1 MSEEMD
7 YLSAA
12 EKRTRKG
19 SPWLGVGLAISL
31 GLNAYFLVRNNR
43 QSRDI
48 ASVEQ
53 RLQNEITRLSDAT
66 SGAFDVEQQRFLKIE
81 AVLEPAQKT
90 SHPAQSADAPVRQ
103 STPSLHAAAVEQRK
117 DIAASESDRTHTD
130 AKEREDDATTQS
142 GKSKGPDESESLDAH
157 VTAKIPLAKTDS
169 TTVLNAAK
177 AKSVSTPIESA
188 DAGKPKEIP
197 AVSSAPAIKSSVAS
211 ATKEENERTLF
222 NLDLIKDK
230 MGQTFGN
237 IRIVLAK
244 SDTKH
249 NRFTLQVFVAG
260 KAIAKRDQAVNE
272 PVEVYVPGSS
282 QPYHIVIKTIR
293 RDEAIG
299 SVAMPN
305 SNRASRPDAKAA
317 SVYPVR

>member
-7 YLSAA
+7 YLGAA
-12 EKRTRKG
+12 EKRARKG
-19 SPWLGVGLAISL
+19 SPWRKAGLAISL
-31 GLNAYFLVRNNR
+31 GLNAYFLVRIDN

-48 ASVEQ
+48 ASMEQ

-66 SGAFDVEQQRFLKIE
+66 SSAFDVDQQRFLRIE
-81 AVLEPAQKT
+81 AALEPAKKT
-90 SHPAQSADAPVRQ
+90 LHPAQSAEAPVRQ
-103 STPSLHAAAVEQRK
+103 STPPLHAAVVEQRK
-117 DIAASESDRTHTD
+117 DMAASESDRTHPD
-130 AKEREDDATTQS
+130 AKAKEDGATTQG

-157 VTAKIPLAKTDS
+157 VTGQLPFARTDS
-169 TTVLNAAK
+169 TTVLTAAN
-177 AKSVSTPIESA
+177 AKSVSIPIEST
-188 DAGKPKEIP
+188 DAGKPKEVPAISSMP
-197 AVSSAPAIKSSVAS
+197 AVKSSVAS
-211 ATKEENERTLF
+211 ATKAENERTLF
-222 NLDLIKDK
+222 DLDLIKEK
-230 MGQTFGN
+230 IGQTFGD
-237 IRIVLAK
+237 IRIVLTK

-260 KAIAKRDQAVNE
+260 KAIEKRDQAVNE

-282 QPYHIVIKTIR
+282 QPYEIVIKTIR

-317 SVYPVR
+317 SVYPVH